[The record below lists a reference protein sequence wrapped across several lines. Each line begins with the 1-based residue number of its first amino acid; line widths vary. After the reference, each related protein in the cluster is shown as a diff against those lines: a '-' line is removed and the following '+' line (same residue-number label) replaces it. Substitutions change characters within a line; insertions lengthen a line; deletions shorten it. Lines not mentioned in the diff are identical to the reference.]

1 MPEREPER
9 NDGQGKVYLVGAG
22 PGDPG
27 LITVK
32 GLECLRTADAV
43 VYDRL
48 APPRLLAEARPD
60 AEMYDAGKG
69 RDDHR
74 MTQAEIN
81 DLLVELGL
89 SGKTVCRLKGGDPF
103 VFGRGGEEALELA
116 AAGIE
121 WEVVP
126 GISSVIAAPA
136 YAGIPV
142 TQRGMATSLT
152 VVTGSED
159 PNKPDSTINWDAL
172 AGLSG
177 TLVFVM
183 GWKTMHDIVDALI
196 SRGVPKDRP
205 AALVQWGTTAKQRT
219 VTGPVSEIVHRGVEA
234 GIGAPVAL
242 VIGEVAGLR
251 DAMAWFDN
259 RPLFGKRVLV
269 TRARSQASRL
279 VIKLEGLGAEVFE
292 YPAIEIVP
300 VRDPSPLDE
309 ALRNSANYD
318 WMMFTSSNAVRG
330 VAARMRSVGIDSR
343 ALAHLKFGVIGP
355 STARALS
362 GIGITPDAM
371 PDQYIASSMVDL
383 LKQDG
388 IVPGRVLFPRSEIG
402 SETLATGLRELG
414 SQVDEVIAY
423 STETPNNTGDL
434 ARDAYEQGIDFTT
447 FTSSSTV
454 RNLVGLLGGSPDL
467 INTSKTVMIGPVTAE
482 TAGRLGVNI
491 DIQAEEQSID
501 GLVKAIMLLAGTG
514 LSGTGLAGNGAGAS
528 GP

>member
-1 MPEREPER
+1 MQESE
-9 NDGQGKVYLVGAG
+9 NYQGKVYLVGAG

-32 GLECLRTADAV
+32 GLECLRNADAV

-48 APPRLLAEARPD
+48 ASPRLLAEARSD
-60 AEMYDAGKG
+60 AELYDAGKG
-69 RDDHR
+69 RDNHR
-74 MTQAEIN
+74 MTQDEIN
-81 DLLVELGL
+81 HLLIELGVQ
-89 SGKTVCRLKGGDPF
+89 GKTVCRLKGGDPF

-116 AAGIE
+116 AAGIP

-126 GISSVIAAPA
+126 GISSTIAAPA

-142 TQRGMATSLT
+142 TQRGMSTSLT
-152 VVTGSED
+152 IVTGSED
-159 PNKPDSTINWDAL
+159 PNKSDSTINWDAL

-183 GWKTMHDIVDALI
+183 GWKAMDDIVNALI
-196 SRGVPKDRP
+196 TRGVPGDRP
-205 AALVQWGTTAKQRT
+205 SALVQWGTTASQLT
-219 VTGPVSEIVHRGVEA
+219 VTGPVSEIVATGLKA

-251 DAMAWFDN
+251 EALAWFDN

-279 VIKLEGLGAEVFE
+279 VAKLEELGAEVLE

-300 VRDPSPLDE
+300 VRDPSPLDA
-309 ALRNSANYD
+309 ALRNISAYD

-330 VAARMRSVGIDSR
+330 ITERMRVIGIDSR

-355 STARALS
+355 STARALA

-371 PDQYIASSMVDL
+371 PDDYISSAMVDL
-383 LKQDG
+383 LTKMDS
-388 IVPGRVLFPRSEIG
+388 IPSNVLFPRSEIG
-402 SETLATGLRELG
+402 RETLANGLREIG
-414 SQVDEVIAY
+414 VQVEEVIAY
-423 STETPNNTGDL
+423 STETPDDTGDL
-434 ARDAYEQGIDFTT
+434 AREAYERGIDFTT

-467 INTSKTVMIGPVTAE
+467 INTGRNAVIGPITAE
-482 TAGRLGVNI
+482 TALELGVNV
-491 DIQAEEQSID
+491 DIQAEERSID
-501 GLVKAIMLLAGTG
+501 GLVDAITLLARNGSATG
-514 LSGTGLAGNGAGAS
+514 ANDNGSAIADA
-528 GP
+528 

>member
-1 MPEREPER
+1 MPESQENRG
-9 NDGQGKVYLVGAG
+9 NGQGKVYLVGAG

-32 GLECLRTADAV
+32 GLEALRTADAI

-48 APPRLLAEARPD
+48 ASPRLLAEARPD

-74 MTQAEIN
+74 MTQSEIN
-81 DLLVELGL
+81 DLLIELGL
-89 SGKTVCRLKGGDPF
+89 SGKSVCRLKGGDPF

-142 TQRGMATSLT
+142 TQRGMSTSLT

-159 PNKPDSTINWDAL
+159 PNKPDSSINWDAL

-177 TLVFVM
+177 TIVFVM
-183 GWKTMHDIVDALI
+183 GWNGMNDIVDALV
-196 SRGVPKDRP
+196 SRGVPDDRP

-219 VTGPVSEIVHRGVEA
+219 VTGPISEIVGKGVEA

-242 VIGEVAGLR
+242 VIGEVVGMR
-251 DAMAWFDN
+251 DALAWFDN
-259 RPLFGKRVLV
+259 RPLFGKKVLV

-279 VIKLEGLGAEVFE
+279 VKKLEDLGAEVFE

-300 VRDPSPLDE
+300 ASDPSALDE
-309 ALRNSANYD
+309 ALRNISNYD
-318 WMMFTSSNAVRG
+318 WVMLTSSNAVRG
-330 VAARMRSVGIDSR
+330 LTDRMRATGIDTR
-343 ALAHLKFGVIGP
+343 AFAHLQFGVVGP

-362 GIGITPDAM
+362 AEGITADAM
-371 PDQYIASSMVDL
+371 PDQYVASAMLDL
-383 LKQDG
+383 LKRDG
-388 IVPGRVLFPRSEIG
+388 IVPGRVLFPRSDIG
-402 SETLATGLRELG
+402 GEALTIGLRELG

-423 STETPNNTGDL
+423 STRIPPDTGDL
-434 ARDAYEQGIDFTT
+434 ARDAYEEGIDFTT

-454 RNLVGLLGGSPDL
+454 NNLVGLLGGSPDL
-467 INTSKTVMIGPVTAE
+467 INTSKTVIIGPVTAE
-482 TAGRLGVNI
+482 TAVELGVNI
-491 DIQAEEQSID
+491 DIQAAEQSID
-501 GLVKAIMLLAGTG
+501 GLVAAITSLV
-514 LSGTGLAGNGAGAS
+514 SGT
-528 GP
+528 

>member
-1 MPEREPER
+1 MPERKPHPE
-9 NDGQGKVYLVGAG
+9 NAQGKVFLVGAG

-32 GLECLRTADAV
+32 GLECLRSADAV

-74 MTQAEIN
+74 MTQSEIN
-81 DLLVELGL
+81 DLLVELSL
-89 SGKTVCRLKGGDPF
+89 RGKTVCRLKGGDPF

-183 GWKTMHDIVDALI
+183 GWQGMNDIVDALV
-196 SRGVPKDRP
+196 SRGVPDDRP

-219 VTGPVSEIVHRGVEA
+219 VTGPVSEIVSRGVEA

-279 VIKLEGLGAEVFE
+279 VKKLEELGAEVLE
-292 YPAIEIVP
+292 YPAIKIVP

-309 ALRNSANYD
+309 ALRNISRYD
-318 WMMFTSSNAVRG
+318 WMMLTSSNAVRG
-330 VAARMRSVGIDSR
+330 VTDRMRATGIDSR
-343 ALAHLKFGVIGP
+343 AFAHLKFGVVGP

-362 GIGITPDAM
+362 AIGITADAM
-371 PDQYIASSMVDL
+371 PDQYIASAMVDL
-383 LKQDG
+383 VRQDG
-388 IVPGRVLFPRSEIG
+388 IVPAHVLFPRSDIG
-402 SETLATGLRELG
+402 GETLATGLRELG

-423 STETPNNTGDL
+423 STETPGDTGDL

-454 RNLVGLLGGSPDL
+454 RNLVGLLDGSPDL
-467 INTSKTVMIGPVTAE
+467 INTSKTIIIGPVTAE
-482 TAGRLGVNI
+482 TAIELGVNI
-491 DIQAEEQSID
+491 DVRAREQSID
-501 GLVKAIMLLAGTG
+501 GLVTAITLLAGE
-514 LSGTGLAGNGAGAS
+514 S
-528 GP
+528 

>member
-1 MPEREPER
+1 MPQRD
-9 NDGQGKVYLVGAG
+9 NGQGKVYLVGAG

-48 APPRLLAEARPD
+48 APQRLLAEARAD
-60 AEMYDAGKG
+60 ADMHDAGKG

-74 MTQAEIN
+74 MTQSEIN
-81 DLLVELGL
+81 DLLIELAL
-89 SGKTVCRLKGGDPF
+89 DGKTVCRLKGGDPF

-142 TQRGMATSLT
+142 TQRGMSTSLT
-152 VVTGSED
+152 IVTGSED

-183 GWKTMHDIVDALI
+183 GWQGMNDIVDALV
-196 SRGVPKDRP
+196 SRGVPGDRP
-205 AALVQWGTTAKQRT
+205 AALVQWGTTPKQLT
-219 VTGPVSEIVHRGVEA
+219 VTGPVGEIVGRGVEA

-251 DAMAWFDN
+251 DALAWFDN

-279 VIKLEGLGAEVFE
+279 TRKLEELGAEVLE
-292 YPAIEIVP
+292 YPVIEIVP

-309 ALRNSANYD
+309 ALRNISRYD
-318 WMMFTSSNAVRG
+318 WVMLTSSNAVRG
-330 VAARMRSVGIDSR
+330 MADRMRAVGIDSR
-343 ALAHLKFGVIGP
+343 AFAHLKFGVVGP

-362 GIGITPDAM
+362 AVGITADAM
-371 PDQYIASSMVDL
+371 PDNYISSAMIDL
-383 LKQDG
+383 LRRDK
-388 IVPGRVLFPRSEIG
+388 IVPKRVLFPRSDIG
-402 SETLATGLRELG
+402 GEALTTGLKELG
-414 SQVDEVIAY
+414 SEVDEVIAY
-423 STETPNNTGDL
+423 STKIPDDTGDL
-434 ARDAYEQGIDFTT
+434 ARDAYKQGIDFTT

-454 RNLVGLLGGSPDL
+454 RNLVDLLGGKPDL
-467 INTSKTVMIGPVTAE
+467 INTSKTVTIGPITAE
-482 TAGRLGVNI
+482 TAVELGVNV
-491 DIQAEEQSID
+491 DVQAREQSID
-501 GLVKAIMLLAGTG
+501 GLVAAITLLADGG
-514 LSGTGLAGNGAGAS
+514 Q
-528 GP
+528 